1 MRFGSIK
8 SDLLLGIVREELDG
22 FKAGNI
28 DSASFPNS
36 LEAISTHFP
45 SLTAKEQIE
54 LLRVVLSALTCN
66 SDEKVELVVTAPN
79 SFAIKTRTSLG
90 MVDEVINSATK
101 SIIITGYSVSEYVAD
116 FLNAIISKS
125 MRGVLVQIYINNIDN
140 QGSLEKLLRH
150 QNKFLQIYNY
160 TNDQDKMSAL
170 HAKIISVDEKK
181 TLISSANL
189 SYHGLSGNIEIGCY
203 VESERFGKEVKTLFQ
218 QLYKEKVFRKHGI

>member
-79 SFAIKTRTSLG
+79 SFAIKTRTTLG

-101 SIIITGYSVSEYVAD
+101 SIIIT
-116 FLNAIISKS
+116 
-125 MRGVLVQIYINNIDN
+125 LV
-140 QGSLEKLLRH
+140 
-150 QNKFLQIYNY
+150 
-160 TNDQDKMSAL
+160 
-170 HAKIISVDEKK
+170 
-181 TLISSANL
+181 
-189 SYHGLSGNIEIGCY
+189 IG
-203 VESERFGKEVKTLFQ
+203 
-218 QLYKEKVFRKHGI
+218 